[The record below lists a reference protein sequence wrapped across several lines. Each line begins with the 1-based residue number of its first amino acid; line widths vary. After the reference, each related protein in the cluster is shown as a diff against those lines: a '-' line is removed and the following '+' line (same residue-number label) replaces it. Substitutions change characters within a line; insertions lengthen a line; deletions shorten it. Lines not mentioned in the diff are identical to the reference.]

1 MKGIKNFIAKLP
13 GIRGFLHK
21 WRNALAEIKALKKEA
36 SSLKKQITELK
47 KKNTDLSD
55 KIKQLNA
62 EKKTVNAELAKVNRQ
77 MKKLREDAAGGC
89 LMADLARL
97 QERQFERKTE
107 WMFWKADPSP
117 EQNDELKYIQEIRFL
132 EEKRPL
138 VSIIVLNQNG
148 KKNLE
153 RLMKSFVNCHFYKNI
168 EIIFVDHASTDGSVD
183 YLETYRSVYDMTII
197 KQNENLSFSVSNNYA
212 AKQAKGEYLLFM
224 NNDTQV
230 TDGWLDELLIAI
242 QKADQ
247 PGAIGAKLVYP
258 EIPVGS
264 ANEEKSYMLQ
274 HAGIGFK
281 DVIREKAH
289 FIQPYNLKNGK
300 PDSDISLEL
309 QERAAVTAAVMLVKK
324 DAFDEVGGFDIKYIY
339 GYEDVD
345 LCLKLHLAGYK
356 NYYCPGSVVYHYE
369 FGTQEKDDAKEKKQ
383 RRIHNMMVFKGKWQ
397 RYLAKQLFNDKISQS
412 HMFTEQKLTI
422 AFAVSDAKTGT
433 DAEEYYHALFFG
445 AALEALG
452 CKVKI
457 LSRTAKKDWYNV
469 GVDTD
474 ILVPVCPDYDIEAV
488 YNCKNDLI
496 RILWQQKDNTVCL
509 KLEMEA
515 GQDKATDMDCRFDL
529 DYDLYDL
536 SCMNEKTPA
545 EKKEY
550 LAEQKAY
557 VIKNHIYEDTAHGF
571 VQMISG
577 CFDVPVC
584 SDEIDICGAMP
595 DDESKKY
602 WGDQHFAVGMKKEFE
617 KLGYKANV
625 LPRDRWYD
633 QSRAGYVIVLRGK
646 NPYYRPMGDNR
657 KYIMWNISHPD
668 DVTIDEYNSYDYVF
682 FASQKMHDEFASK
695 LHVPSGVAQQC
706 VDDSAMVYEEGHD
719 KQYELLFVGNS
730 RHVFRPILKDL
741 IPTEHKLTVYGRH
754 WEKFPVQ
761 DYVVSDYMDNSKVGQ
776 AYHDAKILLNDHW
789 DDMREN
795 GIISNRIFDA
805 LAVGAFIISDDIPEI
820 HELFGDN
827 VVTYHGREDL
837 KEKIDYYLKHEEE
850 RDAKAKAGQKIAL
863 NGHTFRDRVAVM
875 VKVIRE
881 MPL

>member
-13 GIRGFLHK
+13 GIRGFLRK
-21 WRNALAEIKALKKEA
+21 WRNMLAEINALKKESA
-36 SSLKKQITELK
+36 GLKKQITVLK
-47 KKNTDLSD
+47 KKNADFSG
-55 KIKQLNA
+55 KVKQLNA
-62 EKKTVNAELAKVNRQ
+62 EKKIMNTELTKADRQ
-77 MKKLREDAAGGC
+77 MKKLREDAAKGC

-97 QERQFERKTE
+97 QELQFERKTE
-107 WMFWKADPSP
+107 RMFWKADPSL
-117 EQNDELKYIQEIRFL
+117 EQSGELKHMEEIRFL

-138 VSIIVLNQNG
+138 VSIIRLDQNG
-148 KKNLE
+148 KWNQ
-153 RLMKSFVNCHFYKNI
+153 
-168 EIIFVDHASTDGSVD
+168 DA
-183 YLETYRSVYDMTII
+183 ETTES
-197 KQNENLSFSVSNNYA
+197 
-212 AKQAKGEYLLFM
+212 EYLLFV
-224 NNDTQV
+224 NKDTEI
-230 TDGWLDELLIAI
+230 TDGWLDELLIAMRE
-242 QKADQ
+242 ADR

-258 EIPVGS
+258 EIPAGM

-274 HAGIGFK
+274 HTGIGFK

-289 FIQPYNLKNGK
+289 FIQPYNMKNGQ
-300 PDSDISLEL
+300 PDSDLNMEL
-309 QERAAVTAAVMLVKK
+309 QERIAVSKNAMLIKK
-324 DAFDEVGGFDIKYIY
+324 TVFDEIGGFDDRYIGEY
-339 GYEDVD
+339 ADVD
-345 LCLKLHLAGYK
+345 LCLRLYQAGYK
-356 NYYCPGSVVYHYE
+356 NYYCPKALVYSDGVE
-369 FGTQEKDDAKEKKQ
+369 DRVEDIKEKK
-383 RRIHNMMVFKGKWQ
+383 RRCTHDLMVFKGKWQ

-474 ILVPVCPDYDIEAV
+474 ILVLVCPDYDIEAV

-515 GQDKATDMDCRFDL
+515 GQDKVADMDCRFDL

-557 VIKNHIYEDTAHGF
+557 VIKNHIYEDAAHEF
-571 VQMISG
+571 IQMISG
-577 CFDVPVC
+577 YFDVPVC
-584 SDEIDICGAMP
+584 ADEIDICGAMP

-682 FASQKMHDEFASK
+682 FASQKMHDELASK

>member
-13 GIRGFLHK
+13 GIRGFLRK
-21 WRNALAEIKALKKEA
+21 WRNMLAEINALKKESA
-36 SSLKKQITELK
+36 GLKKQITVLK
-47 KKNTDLSD
+47 KKNADFSG
-55 KIKQLNA
+55 KVKQLNA
-62 EKKTVNAELAKVNRQ
+62 EKKIMNTELTKADRQ
-77 MKKLREDAAGGC
+77 MKKLREDAAKGC

-97 QERQFERKTE
+97 QELQFERKTE
-107 WMFWKADPSP
+107 RMFWKADPSL
-117 EQNDELKYIQEIRFL
+117 EQSGELKHMEEIRFL

-138 VSIIVLNQNG
+138 VSIIRLDQNG
-148 KKNLE
+148 KWNQ
-153 RLMKSFVNCHFYKNI
+153 
-168 EIIFVDHASTDGSVD
+168 DA
-183 YLETYRSVYDMTII
+183 ETTES
-197 KQNENLSFSVSNNYA
+197 
-212 AKQAKGEYLLFM
+212 EYLLFV
-224 NNDTQV
+224 NKDTEI
-230 TDGWLDELLIAI
+230 TDGWMDELLIAMRE
-242 QKADQ
+242 ADR

-258 EIPVGS
+258 EIPAGM

-274 HAGIGFK
+274 HTGIGFK

-289 FIQPYNLKNGK
+289 FIQPYNMKNGQ
-300 PDSDISLEL
+300 PDSDLNMEL
-309 QERAAVTAAVMLVKK
+309 QERIAVSKNAMLIKK
-324 DAFDEVGGFDIKYIY
+324 TVFDEIGGFDDRYIGEY
-339 GYEDVD
+339 ADVD
-345 LCLKLHLAGYK
+345 LCLRLYQAGYK
-356 NYYCPGSVVYHYE
+356 NYYCPKALVYSDGVE
-369 FGTQEKDDAKEKKQ
+369 DRVEDIKEKK
-383 RRIHNMMVFKGKWQ
+383 RRCTHDLMVFKGKWQ

-515 GQDKATDMDCRFDL
+515 GQDKAADMDCRFDL

-557 VIKNHIYEDTAHGF
+557 VIKNHIYEDAAHGF

>member
-1 MKGIKNFIAKLP
+1 MPIKCKSGEEKTLKGIKNFIAKLP
-13 GIRGFLHK
+13 GIRGFLRK
-21 WRNALAEIKALKKEA
+21 WRNMLAEINALKKESA
-36 SSLKKQITELK
+36 GLKKQITVLK
-47 KKNTDLSD
+47 KKNADFSG
-55 KIKQLNA
+55 KVKQLNA
-62 EKKTVNAELAKVNRQ
+62 EKKIMNTELTKADRQ
-77 MKKLREDAAGGC
+77 MKKLREDAAKGC

-97 QERQFERKTE
+97 QELQFERKTE
-107 WMFWKADPSP
+107 RMFWKADPSL
-117 EQNDELKYIQEIRFL
+117 EQSGELKHMEEIRFL

-138 VSIIVLNQNG
+138 VSIIRLDQNG
-148 KKNLE
+148 KWNQ
-153 RLMKSFVNCHFYKNI
+153 
-168 EIIFVDHASTDGSVD
+168 DA
-183 YLETYRSVYDMTII
+183 ETTES
-197 KQNENLSFSVSNNYA
+197 
-212 AKQAKGEYLLFM
+212 EYLLFV
-224 NNDTQV
+224 NKDTEI
-230 TDGWLDELLIAI
+230 TDGWMDELLIAI
-242 QKADQ
+242 READR

-258 EIPVGS
+258 EIPAGM

-274 HAGIGFK
+274 HTGIGFK

-289 FIQPYNLKNGK
+289 FIQPYNMKNGQ
-300 PDSDISLEL
+300 PDSDLNMEL
-309 QERAAVTAAVMLVKK
+309 QERIAVSKNAMLIKK
-324 DAFDEVGGFDIKYIY
+324 TVFDEIGGFDDRYIGEY
-339 GYEDVD
+339 ADVD
-345 LCLKLHLAGYK
+345 LCLRLYQAGYK
-356 NYYCPGSVVYHYE
+356 NYYCPKALVYSDGVE
-369 FGTQEKDDAKEKKQ
+369 DRVEDIKEKK
-383 RRIHNMMVFKGKWQ
+383 RRCTHDLMVFKGKWQ

-412 HMFTEQKLTI
+412 HMFTEQKLTV
-422 AFAVSDAKTGT
+422 AFAVADAKPGT
-433 DAEEYYHALFFG
+433 DAEEYYHVLFFG
-445 AALEALG
+445 AALEVLG

-515 GQDKATDMDCRFDL
+515 GQDKAADMDCRFDL
-529 DYDLYDL
+529 DYELYDL

-557 VIKNHIYEDTAHGF
+557 VIKNHIYEDAAHGF

>member
-13 GIRGFLHK
+13 GIRGFLRK
-21 WRNALAEIKALKKEA
+21 WRNMLAEINALKKESA
-36 SSLKKQITELK
+36 GLKKQITVLK
-47 KKNTDLSD
+47 KKNADFSG
-55 KIKQLNA
+55 KVKQLNA
-62 EKKTVNAELAKVNRQ
+62 EKKIMNTELTKADRQ
-77 MKKLREDAAGGC
+77 MKKLREDAAKGC

-97 QERQFERKTE
+97 QELQFERKTE
-107 WMFWKADPSP
+107 RMFWKADPSL
-117 EQNDELKYIQEIRFL
+117 EQSGELKHMEEIRFL

-138 VSIIVLNQNG
+138 VSIIRLDQNG
-148 KKNLE
+148 KWNQDAE
-153 RLMKSFVNCHFYKNI
+153 TI
-168 EIIFVDHASTDGSVD
+168 ES
-183 YLETYRSVYDMTII
+183 
-197 KQNENLSFSVSNNYA
+197 
-212 AKQAKGEYLLFM
+212 EYLLFV
-224 NNDTQV
+224 NKDTEI
-230 TDGWLDELLIAI
+230 TDGWMDELLIAMRE
-242 QKADQ
+242 ADR

-258 EIPVGS
+258 EIPAGM

-274 HAGIGFK
+274 HTGIGFK

-289 FIQPYNLKNGK
+289 FIQPYNMKNGQ
-300 PDSDISLEL
+300 PDSELNMEL
-309 QERAAVTAAVMLVKK
+309 QERIAVSKNAMLIKK
-324 DAFDEVGGFDIKYIY
+324 TVFDEIGGFDDRYIGEY
-339 GYEDVD
+339 ADVD
-345 LCLKLHLAGYK
+345 LCLRLYQAGYK
-356 NYYCPGSVVYHYE
+356 NYYCPKALVYSDGVE
-369 FGTQEKDDAKEKKQ
+369 DRVEDIKEKK
-383 RRIHNMMVFKGKWQ
+383 RRCTHDLMVFKGKWQ

-412 HMFTEQKLTI
+412 HMFTEQKLTV
-422 AFAVSDAKTGT
+422 AFAVADAKPGT

-515 GQDKATDMDCRFDL
+515 GQDKAADMDCRFDL
-529 DYDLYDL
+529 DYELYDL

-557 VIKNHIYEDTAHGF
+557 VIKNHIYEDAAHGF
-571 VQMISG
+571 IQMIRG
-577 CFDVPVC
+577 YFDVPVC

-695 LHVPSGVAQQC
+695 LHVSSGVAQQC

-820 HELFGDN
+820 HELFGVN

>member
-13 GIRGFLHK
+13 GIRGFLRK
-21 WRNALAEIKALKKEA
+21 WRNMLAEINALKKESA
-36 SSLKKQITELK
+36 GLKKQITVLK
-47 KKNTDLSD
+47 KKNADFSG
-55 KIKQLNA
+55 KVKQLNA
-62 EKKTVNAELAKVNRQ
+62 EKKIMNTELTKADRQ
-77 MKKLREDAAGGC
+77 MKKLREDAAKGC

-97 QERQFERKTE
+97 QELQFERKTE
-107 WMFWKADPSP
+107 RMFWKADPSL
-117 EQNDELKYIQEIRFL
+117 EQSGELKHMEEIRFL

-138 VSIIVLNQNG
+138 VSIIRLDQNG
-148 KKNLE
+148 KWNQ
-153 RLMKSFVNCHFYKNI
+153 
-168 EIIFVDHASTDGSVD
+168 DA
-183 YLETYRSVYDMTII
+183 ETTES
-197 KQNENLSFSVSNNYA
+197 
-212 AKQAKGEYLLFM
+212 EYLLFV
-224 NNDTQV
+224 NKDTEI
-230 TDGWLDELLIAI
+230 TDGWMDELLIAMRE
-242 QKADQ
+242 ADR

-258 EIPVGS
+258 EIPAGM

-274 HAGIGFK
+274 HTGIGFK

-289 FIQPYNLKNGK
+289 FIQPYNMKNGQ
-300 PDSDISLEL
+300 PDSDFNMEL
-309 QERAAVTAAVMLVKK
+309 QERIAVSKNAMLIKK
-324 DAFDEVGGFDIKYIY
+324 TVFDEIGGFDDRYIGEY
-339 GYEDVD
+339 ADVD
-345 LCLKLHLAGYK
+345 LCLRLYQAGYK
-356 NYYCPGSVVYHYE
+356 NYYCPKALVYSDSVEDRVE
-369 FGTQEKDDAKEKKQ
+369 DIKEKK
-383 RRIHNMMVFKGKWQ
+383 RRCTHDLMVFKGKWQ

-515 GQDKATDMDCRFDL
+515 GQDKAADMDCRFDL

-557 VIKNHIYEDTAHGF
+557 VIKNHIYEDAAHGF

-754 WEKFPVQ
+754 WENFPVQ

>member
-13 GIRGFLHK
+13 GIRGFLRK
-21 WRNALAEIKALKKEA
+21 WRNMLAEINALKKESA
-36 SSLKKQITELK
+36 GLKKQITVLK
-47 KKNTDLSD
+47 KKNADFSG
-55 KIKQLNA
+55 KVKQLNA
-62 EKKTVNAELAKVNRQ
+62 EKKIMNTELTKADRQ
-77 MKKLREDAAGGC
+77 MKKLREDAAKGC

-97 QERQFERKTE
+97 QELQFERKTE
-107 WMFWKADPSP
+107 RMFWKADPSL
-117 EQNDELKYIQEIRFL
+117 EQSGELKHMEEIRFL

-138 VSIIVLNQNG
+138 VSIIRLDQNG
-148 KKNLE
+148 KWNQ
-153 RLMKSFVNCHFYKNI
+153 
-168 EIIFVDHASTDGSVD
+168 DA
-183 YLETYRSVYDMTII
+183 ETTES
-197 KQNENLSFSVSNNYA
+197 
-212 AKQAKGEYLLFM
+212 EYLLFV
-224 NNDTQV
+224 NKDTEI
-230 TDGWLDELLIAI
+230 TDGWMDELLIAMRE
-242 QKADQ
+242 ADR

-258 EIPVGS
+258 EIPAGM

-274 HAGIGFK
+274 HTGIGFK

-289 FIQPYNLKNGK
+289 FIQPYNMKNGQ
-300 PDSDISLEL
+300 PDSDLNMEL
-309 QERAAVTAAVMLVKK
+309 QERIAVSKNAMLIKK
-324 DAFDEVGGFDIKYIY
+324 TVFDEIGGFDDRYIGEY
-339 GYEDVD
+339 ADVD
-345 LCLKLHLAGYK
+345 LCLRLYQAGYK
-356 NYYCPGSVVYHYE
+356 NYYCPKALVYSDGVE
-369 FGTQEKDDAKEKKQ
+369 DRVEDIKEKK
-383 RRIHNMMVFKGKWQ
+383 RRCTHDLMVFKGKWQ

-412 HMFTEQKLTI
+412 HMFTEQKLTV
-422 AFAVSDAKTGT
+422 AFAVADAKPGT
-433 DAEEYYHALFFG
+433 DAEEYYHVLFFG
-445 AALEALG
+445 TALEALG

-515 GQDKATDMDCRFDL
+515 GQDKAADMDCRFDL
-529 DYDLYDL
+529 DYELYDL

-557 VIKNHIYEDTAHGF
+557 VIKNHIYEDAAHGF

>member
-13 GIRGFLHK
+13 GIRGFLRK
-21 WRNALAEIKALKKEA
+21 WRNMLAEINALKKESA
-36 SSLKKQITELK
+36 GLKKQITVLK
-47 KKNTDLSD
+47 KKNADFSG
-55 KIKQLNA
+55 KVKQLNA
-62 EKKTVNAELAKVNRQ
+62 EKKIMNTELTKADRQ
-77 MKKLREDAAGGC
+77 MKKLREDAAKGC

-97 QERQFERKTE
+97 QELQFERKTE
-107 WMFWKADPSP
+107 RMFWKADPSL
-117 EQNDELKYIQEIRFL
+117 EQSGELKHMEEIRFL

-138 VSIIVLNQNG
+138 VSIIRLDQNG
-148 KKNLE
+148 KWNQ
-153 RLMKSFVNCHFYKNI
+153 
-168 EIIFVDHASTDGSVD
+168 DA
-183 YLETYRSVYDMTII
+183 ETTES
-197 KQNENLSFSVSNNYA
+197 
-212 AKQAKGEYLLFM
+212 EYLLFV
-224 NNDTQV
+224 NKDTEI
-230 TDGWLDELLIAI
+230 TDGWMDELLIAMRE
-242 QKADQ
+242 ADR

-258 EIPVGS
+258 EIPAGM

-274 HAGIGFK
+274 HTGIGFK

-289 FIQPYNLKNGK
+289 FIQPYNMKNGQ
-300 PDSDISLEL
+300 PDSDLNMEL
-309 QERAAVTAAVMLVKK
+309 QERIAVSKNAMLIKK
-324 DAFDEVGGFDIKYIY
+324 TVFDEIGGFDDRYIGEY
-339 GYEDVD
+339 ADVD
-345 LCLKLHLAGYK
+345 LCLRLYQAGYK
-356 NYYCPGSVVYHYE
+356 NYYCPKALVYSDGVE
-369 FGTQEKDDAKEKKQ
+369 DRVEDIKEKK
-383 RRIHNMMVFKGKWQ
+383 RRCTHDLMVFKGKWQ

-412 HMFTEQKLTI
+412 HMFTEQKLTV
-422 AFAVSDAKTGT
+422 AFAVADAKPGT

-488 YNCKNDLI
+488 YNYKNDLI

-515 GQDKATDMDCRFDL
+515 GQDKAADMDCRFDL

-625 LPRDRWYD
+625 LPRDCWYD

-682 FASQKMHDEFASK
+682 FASQKMHDELASK

>member
-13 GIRGFLHK
+13 GIRGFLRK
-21 WRNALAEIKALKKEA
+21 WRNMLAEINALKKESA
-36 SSLKKQITELK
+36 GLKKQITVLK
-47 KKNTDLSD
+47 KKNADFSG
-55 KIKQLNA
+55 KVKQLNA
-62 EKKTVNAELAKVNRQ
+62 EKKIMNTELTKADRQ
-77 MKKLREDAAGGC
+77 MKKLREDAAKGC

-97 QERQFERKTE
+97 QELQFERKTE
-107 WMFWKADPSP
+107 RMFWKADPSL
-117 EQNDELKYIQEIRFL
+117 EQSGELKHMEEIRFL

-138 VSIIVLNQNG
+138 VSIIRLDQNG
-148 KKNLE
+148 KWNQ
-153 RLMKSFVNCHFYKNI
+153 
-168 EIIFVDHASTDGSVD
+168 DA
-183 YLETYRSVYDMTII
+183 ETTES
-197 KQNENLSFSVSNNYA
+197 
-212 AKQAKGEYLLFM
+212 EYLLFV
-224 NNDTQV
+224 NKDTEI
-230 TDGWLDELLIAI
+230 TDGWLDELLIAMRE
-242 QKADQ
+242 ADR

-258 EIPVGS
+258 EIPAGM

-274 HAGIGFK
+274 HTGIGFK

-289 FIQPYNLKNGK
+289 FIQPYNMKNGQ
-300 PDSDISLEL
+300 PDSDLNMEL
-309 QERAAVTAAVMLVKK
+309 QERIAVSKNAMLIKK
-324 DAFDEVGGFDIKYIY
+324 TVFDEIGGFDDRYIGEY
-339 GYEDVD
+339 ADVD
-345 LCLKLHLAGYK
+345 LCLRLYQAGYK
-356 NYYCPGSVVYHYE
+356 NYYCPKALVYSDGVE
-369 FGTQEKDDAKEKKQ
+369 DRVEDIKEKK
-383 RRIHNMMVFKGKWQ
+383 RRCTHDLMVFKGKWQ

-474 ILVPVCPDYDIEAV
+474 ILVLVCPDYDIEAV

-515 GQDKATDMDCRFDL
+515 GQDKVADMDCRFDL

-617 KLGYKANV
+617 KLGYKASV

-682 FASQKMHDEFASK
+682 FASQKMHDELASK

>member
-13 GIRGFLHK
+13 GIRGFLRK
-21 WRNALAEIKALKKEA
+21 WRNMLAEINALKKESA
-36 SSLKKQITELK
+36 GLKKQITVLK
-47 KKNTDLSD
+47 KKNADFSG
-55 KIKQLNA
+55 KVKQLNA
-62 EKKTVNAELAKVNRQ
+62 EKKIMNTELTKADRQ
-77 MKKLREDAAGGC
+77 MKKLREDAAKGC

-97 QERQFERKTE
+97 QELQFERKTE
-107 WMFWKADPSP
+107 RMFWKADPSL
-117 EQNDELKYIQEIRFL
+117 EQSGELKHMEEIRFL

-138 VSIIVLNQNG
+138 VSIIRLDQNG
-148 KKNLE
+148 KWNQ
-153 RLMKSFVNCHFYKNI
+153 
-168 EIIFVDHASTDGSVD
+168 DA
-183 YLETYRSVYDMTII
+183 ETTES
-197 KQNENLSFSVSNNYA
+197 
-212 AKQAKGEYLLFM
+212 EYLLFV
-224 NNDTQV
+224 NKDTEI
-230 TDGWLDELLIAI
+230 TDGWLDELLIAMRE
-242 QKADQ
+242 ADR

-258 EIPVGS
+258 EIPAGM

-274 HAGIGFK
+274 HTGIGFK
-281 DVIREKAH
+281 DVIWEKAH
-289 FIQPYNLKNGK
+289 FIQPYNMKNGQ
-300 PDSDISLEL
+300 PDSDLNMEL
-309 QERAAVTAAVMLVKK
+309 QERIAVSKNAMLIKK
-324 DAFDEVGGFDIKYIY
+324 TVFDEIGGFDDRYIGEY
-339 GYEDVD
+339 ADVD
-345 LCLKLHLAGYK
+345 LCLRLYQAGYK
-356 NYYCPGSVVYHYE
+356 NYYCPKALVYSDGVE
-369 FGTQEKDDAKEKKQ
+369 DRVEDIKEKK
-383 RRIHNMMVFKGKWQ
+383 RRCTHDLMVFKGKWQ

-474 ILVPVCPDYDIEAV
+474 ILVLVCPDYDIEAV

-515 GQDKATDMDCRFDL
+515 GQDKVADMDCRFDL

-682 FASQKMHDEFASK
+682 FASQKMHDELASK

>member
-13 GIRGFLHK
+13 GIRGFLRK
-21 WRNALAEIKALKKEA
+21 WRNMLAEINALKKESA
-36 SSLKKQITELK
+36 GLKKQITVLK
-47 KKNTDLSD
+47 KKNADFSG
-55 KIKQLNA
+55 KVKQLNA
-62 EKKTVNAELAKVNRQ
+62 EKKIMNTELTKADRQ
-77 MKKLREDAAGGC
+77 MKKLREDAAKGC

-97 QERQFERKTE
+97 QELQFERKTE
-107 WMFWKADPSP
+107 RMFWKADPSL
-117 EQNDELKYIQEIRFL
+117 EQSGELKHMEEIRFL

-138 VSIIVLNQNG
+138 VSIIRLNQNG
-148 KKNLE
+148 KWNQ
-153 RLMKSFVNCHFYKNI
+153 
-168 EIIFVDHASTDGSVD
+168 DA
-183 YLETYRSVYDMTII
+183 ETTES
-197 KQNENLSFSVSNNYA
+197 
-212 AKQAKGEYLLFM
+212 EYLLFV
-224 NNDTQV
+224 NKDTEI
-230 TDGWLDELLIAI
+230 TDGWMDELLIAMRE
-242 QKADQ
+242 ADR

-258 EIPVGS
+258 EIPAGM

-274 HAGIGFK
+274 HTGIGFK

-289 FIQPYNLKNGK
+289 FIQPYNMKNGQ
-300 PDSDISLEL
+300 PDSDLNMEL
-309 QERAAVTAAVMLVKK
+309 QERIAVSKNAMLIKK
-324 DAFDEVGGFDIKYIY
+324 TVFDEIGGFDDRYIGEY
-339 GYEDVD
+339 ADVD
-345 LCLKLHLAGYK
+345 LCLRLYQAGYK
-356 NYYCPGSVVYHYE
+356 NYYCPKALVYSDGVE
-369 FGTQEKDDAKEKKQ
+369 DRVEDIKEKK
-383 RRIHNMMVFKGKWQ
+383 RRCTHDLMVFKGKWQ

-412 HMFTEQKLTI
+412 HMFTEQKLTV
-422 AFAVSDAKTGT
+422 AFAVADAKPGT
-433 DAEEYYHALFFG
+433 DAEEYYHVLFFG

-515 GQDKATDMDCRFDL
+515 GQDKAADMDCRFDL
-529 DYDLYDL
+529 DYELYDL

-557 VIKNHIYEDTAHGF
+557 VIKNHIYEDAAHGF

>member
-13 GIRGFLHK
+13 GIRGFLRK
-21 WRNALAEIKALKKEA
+21 WRNMLAEINALKKESA
-36 SSLKKQITELK
+36 GLKKQITVLK
-47 KKNTDLSD
+47 KKNADFSG
-55 KIKQLNA
+55 KVKQLNA
-62 EKKTVNAELAKVNRQ
+62 EKKIMNTELTKADRQ
-77 MKKLREDAAGGC
+77 MKKLREDAAKGC

-97 QERQFERKTE
+97 QELQFERKTE
-107 WMFWKADPSP
+107 RMFWKADPSL
-117 EQNDELKYIQEIRFL
+117 EQSGELKHMEEIRFL

-138 VSIIVLNQNG
+138 VSIIRLDQNG
-148 KKNLE
+148 KWNQDAE
-153 RLMKSFVNCHFYKNI
+153 TI
-168 EIIFVDHASTDGSVD
+168 ES
-183 YLETYRSVYDMTII
+183 
-197 KQNENLSFSVSNNYA
+197 
-212 AKQAKGEYLLFM
+212 EYLLFV
-224 NNDTQV
+224 NKDTEI
-230 TDGWLDELLIAI
+230 TDGWMDELLIAMRE
-242 QKADQ
+242 ADR

-258 EIPVGS
+258 EIPAGM

-274 HAGIGFK
+274 HTGIGFK

-289 FIQPYNLKNGK
+289 FIQPYNMKNGQ
-300 PDSDISLEL
+300 PDSELNMEL
-309 QERAAVTAAVMLVKK
+309 QERIAVSKNAMLIKK
-324 DAFDEVGGFDIKYIY
+324 TVFDEIGGFDDRYIGEY
-339 GYEDVD
+339 ADVD
-345 LCLKLHLAGYK
+345 LCLRLYQAGYK
-356 NYYCPGSVVYHYE
+356 NYYCPKALVYSDGVE
-369 FGTQEKDDAKEKKQ
+369 DRVEDIKEKK
-383 RRIHNMMVFKGKWQ
+383 RRCTHDLMVFKGKWQ

-412 HMFTEQKLTI
+412 HMFTEQKLTV
-422 AFAVSDAKTGT
+422 AFAVADAKPGT

-515 GQDKATDMDCRFDL
+515 GQDKAADMDCRFDL
-529 DYDLYDL
+529 DYELYDL

-557 VIKNHIYEDTAHGF
+557 VIKNHIYEDAAHGF
-571 VQMISG
+571 IQMIRG
-577 CFDVPVC
+577 YFDVPVC

-695 LHVPSGVAQQC
+695 LHVSSGVAQQC

>member
-13 GIRGFLHK
+13 GIRGFLRK
-21 WRNALAEIKALKKEA
+21 WRNMLAEINALKKESA
-36 SSLKKQITELK
+36 GLKKQITVLK
-47 KKNTDLSD
+47 KKNADFSG
-55 KIKQLNA
+55 KVKQLNA
-62 EKKTVNAELAKVNRQ
+62 EKKIMNTELTKADRQ
-77 MKKLREDAAGGC
+77 MKKLREDAAKGC

-97 QERQFERKTE
+97 QELQFERKTE
-107 WMFWKADPSP
+107 RMFWKADPSL
-117 EQNDELKYIQEIRFL
+117 EQSGELKHMEEIRFL

-138 VSIIVLNQNG
+138 VSIIRLDQNG
-148 KKNLE
+148 KWNQ
-153 RLMKSFVNCHFYKNI
+153 
-168 EIIFVDHASTDGSVD
+168 DA
-183 YLETYRSVYDMTII
+183 ETTES
-197 KQNENLSFSVSNNYA
+197 
-212 AKQAKGEYLLFM
+212 EYLLFV
-224 NNDTQV
+224 NKDTEI
-230 TDGWLDELLIAI
+230 TDGWMDELLIAMRE
-242 QKADQ
+242 ADR

-258 EIPVGS
+258 EIPAGM

-274 HAGIGFK
+274 HTGIGFK

-289 FIQPYNLKNGK
+289 FIQPYNMKNGQ
-300 PDSDISLEL
+300 PDSDLNMEL
-309 QERAAVTAAVMLVKK
+309 QERIAVSKNAMLIKK
-324 DAFDEVGGFDIKYIY
+324 TVFDEIGGFDDRYIGEY
-339 GYEDVD
+339 ADVD
-345 LCLKLHLAGYK
+345 LCLRLYQAGYK
-356 NYYCPGSVVYHYE
+356 NYYCPKALVYSDGVE
-369 FGTQEKDDAKEKKQ
+369 DRVEDIKEKK
-383 RRIHNMMVFKGKWQ
+383 RRCTHDLMVFKGKWQ

-515 GQDKATDMDCRFDL
+515 GQDKAADMDCRFDL

-557 VIKNHIYEDTAHGF
+557 VIKNHIYEDAAHGF

-695 LHVPSGVAQQC
+695 LHVPLGVAQQC

-754 WEKFPVQ
+754 WENFPVQ

>member
-13 GIRGFLHK
+13 GIRGFLRK
-21 WRNALAEIKALKKEA
+21 WRNMLAEINALKKESA
-36 SSLKKQITELK
+36 GLKKQITVLK
-47 KKNTDLSD
+47 KKNADFSG
-55 KIKQLNA
+55 KVKQLNA
-62 EKKTVNAELAKVNRQ
+62 EKKIMNTELTKADRQ
-77 MKKLREDAAGGC
+77 MKKLREDAAKGC

-97 QERQFERKTE
+97 QELQFERKTE
-107 WMFWKADPSP
+107 RMFWKADPSL
-117 EQNDELKYIQEIRFL
+117 EQSGELKHMEEIRFL

-138 VSIIVLNQNG
+138 VSIIRLDQNG
-148 KKNLE
+148 KWNQ
-153 RLMKSFVNCHFYKNI
+153 
-168 EIIFVDHASTDGSVD
+168 DA
-183 YLETYRSVYDMTII
+183 ETTES
-197 KQNENLSFSVSNNYA
+197 
-212 AKQAKGEYLLFM
+212 EYLLFV
-224 NNDTQV
+224 NKDTEI
-230 TDGWLDELLIAI
+230 TDGWMDELLIAMRE
-242 QKADQ
+242 AAR

-258 EIPVGS
+258 EIPAGM

-274 HAGIGFK
+274 HTGIGFK

-289 FIQPYNLKNGK
+289 FIQPYNMKNGQ
-300 PDSDISLEL
+300 PDSDLNMEL
-309 QERAAVTAAVMLVKK
+309 QERIAVSKNAMLIKK
-324 DAFDEVGGFDIKYIY
+324 TVFDEIGGFDDRYIGEY
-339 GYEDVD
+339 ADVD
-345 LCLKLHLAGYK
+345 LCLRLYQAGYK
-356 NYYCPGSVVYHYE
+356 NYYCPKVLVYSDSVEDRVE
-369 FGTQEKDDAKEKKQ
+369 DIKEKK
-383 RRIHNMMVFKGKWQ
+383 RRCTHDLMVFKGKWQ

-515 GQDKATDMDCRFDL
+515 GQDKAADMDCRFDL

-557 VIKNHIYEDTAHGF
+557 VIKNHIYEDAAHGF

-682 FASQKMHDEFASK
+682 FASQKMHDELASK

>member
-13 GIRGFLHK
+13 GIRGFLRK
-21 WRNALAEIKALKKEA
+21 WRNMLAEINALKKESA
-36 SSLKKQITELK
+36 GLKKQITVLK
-47 KKNTDLSD
+47 KKNADFSG
-55 KIKQLNA
+55 KVKQLNA
-62 EKKTVNAELAKVNRQ
+62 EKKIMNTELTKADRQ
-77 MKKLREDAAGGC
+77 MNKLREDAAKGC

-97 QERQFERKTE
+97 QELQFERKTE
-107 WMFWKADPSP
+107 RMFWKADPSL
-117 EQNDELKYIQEIRFL
+117 EQSGELKHMEEIRFL

-138 VSIIVLNQNG
+138 VSIIRLDQNG
-148 KKNLE
+148 KWNQ
-153 RLMKSFVNCHFYKNI
+153 
-168 EIIFVDHASTDGSVD
+168 DA
-183 YLETYRSVYDMTII
+183 ETTES
-197 KQNENLSFSVSNNYA
+197 
-212 AKQAKGEYLLFM
+212 EYLLFV
-224 NNDTQV
+224 NKDTEI
-230 TDGWLDELLIAI
+230 TDGWMDELLIAMRE
-242 QKADQ
+242 ADR

-258 EIPVGS
+258 EIPAGM

-274 HAGIGFK
+274 HTGIGFK

-289 FIQPYNLKNGK
+289 FIQPYNMKNGQ
-300 PDSDISLEL
+300 PDSDLNMEL
-309 QERAAVTAAVMLVKK
+309 QERIAVSKNAMLIKK
-324 DAFDEVGGFDIKYIY
+324 TVFDEIGGFDDRYICEY
-339 GYEDVD
+339 ADVD
-345 LCLKLHLAGYK
+345 LCLRLYQAGYK
-356 NYYCPGSVVYHYE
+356 NYYCPKALVYSDGVE
-369 FGTQEKDDAKEKKQ
+369 DRVEDIKEKK
-383 RRIHNMMVFKGKWQ
+383 RRCTHDLMVFKGKWQ
-397 RYLAKQLFNDKISQS
+397 RYLAKQLFNDKVSQS
-412 HMFTEQKLTI
+412 HMFTEQKLTV
-422 AFAVSDAKTGT
+422 AFAVADAKPGP
-433 DAEEYYHALFFG
+433 DAEDYYHVLFFG

-515 GQDKATDMDCRFDL
+515 GQDKAADMDCRFDL
-529 DYDLYDL
+529 DYELYDL

-557 VIKNHIYEDTAHGF
+557 VIKNHIYEDAAHGF
-571 VQMISG
+571 IQMIRG
-577 CFDVPVC
+577 YFDVPVC
-584 SDEIDICGAMP
+584 AEEIDICGAMP

>member
-13 GIRGFLHK
+13 GIRGFLRK
-21 WRNALAEIKALKKEA
+21 WRNMLAEINALKKESA
-36 SSLKKQITELK
+36 GLKKQITVLK
-47 KKNTDLSD
+47 KKNADFSG
-55 KIKQLNA
+55 KVKQLNA
-62 EKKTVNAELAKVNRQ
+62 EKKIMNTELTKADRQ
-77 MKKLREDAAGGC
+77 MKKLREDAAKGC

-97 QERQFERKTE
+97 QELQFERKTE
-107 WMFWKADPSP
+107 RMFWKADPSL
-117 EQNDELKYIQEIRFL
+117 EQSGELKHIEEIRLL

-138 VSIIVLNQNG
+138 VSIIRLDQNG
-148 KKNLE
+148 KWNQ
-153 RLMKSFVNCHFYKNI
+153 
-168 EIIFVDHASTDGSVD
+168 DA
-183 YLETYRSVYDMTII
+183 ETTES
-197 KQNENLSFSVSNNYA
+197 
-212 AKQAKGEYLLFM
+212 EYLLFV
-224 NNDTQV
+224 NKDTEI
-230 TDGWLDELLIAI
+230 TDGWMDELLIAMRE
-242 QKADQ
+242 ADR

-258 EIPVGS
+258 EIPAGM

-274 HAGIGFK
+274 HTGIGFK

-289 FIQPYNLKNGK
+289 FIQPYNMKNGQ
-300 PDSDISLEL
+300 PDSDLNMEL
-309 QERAAVTAAVMLVKK
+309 QERIAVSKNAMLIKK
-324 DAFDEVGGFDIKYIY
+324 TVFDEIGGFDDRYIGEY
-339 GYEDVD
+339 ADVD
-345 LCLKLHLAGYK
+345 LCLRLYQAGYK
-356 NYYCPGSVVYHYE
+356 NYYCPKALVYSDGVE
-369 FGTQEKDDAKEKKQ
+369 DRVEDIKEKK
-383 RRIHNMMVFKGKWQ
+383 RRCTHDLMVFKGKWQ

-412 HMFTEQKLTI
+412 HMFTEQKLTV
-422 AFAVSDAKTGT
+422 AFAVADAKLGT
-433 DAEEYYHALFFG
+433 DAEEYYHVLFFG

-515 GQDKATDMDCRFDL
+515 GQDKAADMDCRFDL
-529 DYDLYDL
+529 DYELYDL

-557 VIKNHIYEDTAHGF
+557 VIKNHIYEDAAHGF

-577 CFDVPVC
+577 CFDVPVRAE
-584 SDEIDICGAMP
+584 EIDICGAMP

>member
-13 GIRGFLHK
+13 GIRGFLRK
-21 WRNALAEIKALKKEA
+21 WRNMLAEINALKKESA
-36 SSLKKQITELK
+36 GLKKQITVLK
-47 KKNTDLSD
+47 KKNADFSG
-55 KIKQLNA
+55 KVKQLNA
-62 EKKTVNAELAKVNRQ
+62 EKKIMNTELTKADRQ
-77 MKKLREDAAGGC
+77 MKKLREDAAKGC

-97 QERQFERKTE
+97 QELQFERKTE
-107 WMFWKADPSP
+107 RMFWKADPSL
-117 EQNDELKYIQEIRFL
+117 EQSGELKHMEEIRFL

-138 VSIIVLNQNG
+138 VSIIRLDQNG
-148 KKNLE
+148 KWNQ
-153 RLMKSFVNCHFYKNI
+153 
-168 EIIFVDHASTDGSVD
+168 DA
-183 YLETYRSVYDMTII
+183 ETTES
-197 KQNENLSFSVSNNYA
+197 
-212 AKQAKGEYLLFM
+212 EYLLFV
-224 NNDTQV
+224 NKDTEI
-230 TDGWLDELLIAI
+230 TDGWMDELLIAMRE
-242 QKADQ
+242 AARL
-247 PGAIGAKLVYP
+247 GAIGAKLVYP
-258 EIPVGS
+258 EIPAGM

-274 HAGIGFK
+274 HTGIGFK

-289 FIQPYNLKNGK
+289 FIQPYNMKNGQ
-300 PDSDISLEL
+300 PDSDLNMEL
-309 QERAAVTAAVMLVKK
+309 QERIAVSKNAMLIKK
-324 DAFDEVGGFDIKYIY
+324 TVFDEIGGFDDRYIGEY
-339 GYEDVD
+339 ADVD
-345 LCLKLHLAGYK
+345 LCLRLYQAGYK
-356 NYYCPGSVVYHYE
+356 NYYCPKALVYSDSVEDRVE
-369 FGTQEKDDAKEKKQ
+369 DIKEKK
-383 RRIHNMMVFKGKWQ
+383 RRCTHDLMVFKGKWQ

-474 ILVPVCPDYDIEAV
+474 ILVLVCPDYDIEAV

-515 GQDKATDMDCRFDL
+515 GQDKVADMDCRFDL

-682 FASQKMHDEFASK
+682 FASQKMHDELASK

>member
-13 GIRGFLHK
+13 GIRGFLRK
-21 WRNALAEIKALKKEA
+21 WRNMLAEINALKKESA
-36 SSLKKQITELK
+36 GLKKQITVLK
-47 KKNTDLSD
+47 KKNADFSG
-55 KIKQLNA
+55 KVKQLNA
-62 EKKTVNAELAKVNRQ
+62 EKKIMNTELTKADRQ
-77 MKKLREDAAGGC
+77 MKKLREDAAKGC

-97 QERQFERKTE
+97 QELQFERKTE
-107 WMFWKADPSP
+107 RMFWKADPSL
-117 EQNDELKYIQEIRFL
+117 EQSGELKHMEEIRFL

-138 VSIIVLNQNG
+138 VSIIRLDQNG
-148 KKNLE
+148 KWNQ
-153 RLMKSFVNCHFYKNI
+153 
-168 EIIFVDHASTDGSVD
+168 DA
-183 YLETYRSVYDMTII
+183 ETTES
-197 KQNENLSFSVSNNYA
+197 
-212 AKQAKGEYLLFM
+212 EYLLFV
-224 NNDTQV
+224 NKDTEI
-230 TDGWLDELLIAI
+230 TDGWMDELLIAMRE
-242 QKADQ
+242 ADR

-258 EIPVGS
+258 EVPVGM

-274 HAGIGFK
+274 HTGIGFK

-289 FIQPYNLKNGK
+289 FIQPYNMKNGQ
-300 PDSDISLEL
+300 PDSDLNMEL
-309 QERAAVTAAVMLVKK
+309 QERIAVSKNAMLIKK
-324 DAFDEVGGFDIKYIY
+324 TVFDEIGGFDDRYIGEY
-339 GYEDVD
+339 ADVD
-345 LCLKLHLAGYK
+345 LCLRLYQAGYK
-356 NYYCPGSVVYHYE
+356 NYYCPKALVYSDGVE
-369 FGTQEKDDAKEKKQ
+369 DRVEDIKEKK
-383 RRIHNMMVFKGKWQ
+383 RRCTHDLMVFKGKWQ

-412 HMFTEQKLTI
+412 HMFTEQKLTV
-422 AFAVSDAKTGT
+422 AFAVADAKPGT

-457 LSRTAKKDWYNV
+457 LSRAAKKDWYNV

-515 GQDKATDMDCRFDL
+515 GQDKAADMDCRFDL
-529 DYDLYDL
+529 DYELYDL

-557 VIKNHIYEDTAHGF
+557 VIKNHIYEDAAHGF

-754 WEKFPVQ
+754 WENFPVQ

>member
-13 GIRGFLHK
+13 GIRGFLRK
-21 WRNALAEIKALKKEA
+21 WRNMLAEINALKKESA
-36 SSLKKQITELK
+36 GLKKQITVLK
-47 KKNTDLSD
+47 KKNADFSG
-55 KIKQLNA
+55 KVKQLNA
-62 EKKTVNAELAKVNRQ
+62 EKKIMNTELTKADRQ
-77 MKKLREDAAGGC
+77 MKKLREDAAKGC

-97 QERQFERKTE
+97 QELQFERKTE
-107 WMFWKADPSP
+107 RMFWKADPSL
-117 EQNDELKYIQEIRFL
+117 EQSGELKHMEEIRFL

-138 VSIIVLNQNG
+138 VSIIRLDQNG
-148 KKNLE
+148 KWNQ
-153 RLMKSFVNCHFYKNI
+153 
-168 EIIFVDHASTDGSVD
+168 DA
-183 YLETYRSVYDMTII
+183 ETTES
-197 KQNENLSFSVSNNYA
+197 
-212 AKQAKGEYLLFM
+212 EYLLFV
-224 NNDTQV
+224 NKDTEI
-230 TDGWLDELLIAI
+230 TDGWMDELLIAMRE
-242 QKADQ
+242 ADR

-258 EIPVGS
+258 EIPAGM

-274 HAGIGFK
+274 HTGIGFK

-289 FIQPYNLKNGK
+289 FIQPYNMKNGQ
-300 PDSDISLEL
+300 PDSDLNMEL
-309 QERAAVTAAVMLVKK
+309 QERIAVSKNAMLIKK
-324 DAFDEVGGFDIKYIY
+324 TVFDEIGGFDDRYIGEY
-339 GYEDVD
+339 ADVD
-345 LCLKLHLAGYK
+345 LCLRLYQAGYK
-356 NYYCPGSVVYHYE
+356 NYYCPKALVYSDSVEDRVE
-369 FGTQEKDDAKEKKQ
+369 DIKEKK
-383 RRIHNMMVFKGKWQ
+383 RRCTHDLMVFKGKWQ

-515 GQDKATDMDCRFDL
+515 GQDKAADMDCRFDL

-557 VIKNHIYEDTAHGF
+557 VIKNHIYEDAAHGF

-682 FASQKMHDEFASK
+682 FASQKMHDEFSSK

-754 WEKFPVQ
+754 WENFPVQ

>member
-97 QERQFERKTE
+97 QELQFERKTE
-107 WMFWKADPSP
+107 RMFWKADPSL
-117 EQNDELKYIQEIRFL
+117 EQSGELKHMEEIRFL

-138 VSIIVLNQNG
+138 VSIIRLDQNG
-148 KKNLE
+148 KWNQ
-153 RLMKSFVNCHFYKNI
+153 
-168 EIIFVDHASTDGSVD
+168 DA
-183 YLETYRSVYDMTII
+183 ETTES
-197 KQNENLSFSVSNNYA
+197 
-212 AKQAKGEYLLFM
+212 EYLLFV
-224 NNDTQV
+224 NKDTEI
-230 TDGWLDELLIAI
+230 TDGWLDELLIAMRE
-242 QKADQ
+242 ADR

-258 EIPVGS
+258 GIPAGM

-274 HAGIGFK
+274 HTGIGFK

-289 FIQPYNLKNGK
+289 FIQPYNMKNGQ
-300 PDSDISLEL
+300 PDSDLNMEL
-309 QERAAVTAAVMLVKK
+309 QERIAVSKNAMLIKK
-324 DAFDEVGGFDIKYIY
+324 TVFDEIGGFDDRYIGEY
-339 GYEDVD
+339 ADVD
-345 LCLKLHLAGYK
+345 LCLRLYQAGYK
-356 NYYCPGSVVYHYE
+356 NYYCPKALVYSDGVE
-369 FGTQEKDDAKEKKQ
+369 DRVEDIKEKK
-383 RRIHNMMVFKGKWQ
+383 RRCTHDLMVFKGKWQ

-515 GQDKATDMDCRFDL
+515 GQDKAADMDCRFDL

-557 VIKNHIYEDTAHGF
+557 VIKNHIYEDAAHGF

>member
-13 GIRGFLHK
+13 GIRGFLRK
-21 WRNALAEIKALKKEA
+21 WRNMLAEINALKKESA
-36 SSLKKQITELK
+36 GLKKQITVLK
-47 KKNTDLSD
+47 KKNADFSG
-55 KIKQLNA
+55 KVKQLNA
-62 EKKTVNAELAKVNRQ
+62 EKKIMNTELTKADRQ
-77 MKKLREDAAGGC
+77 MKKLREDAAKGC

-97 QERQFERKTE
+97 QELQFERKTE
-107 WMFWKADPSP
+107 RMFWKADPSL
-117 EQNDELKYIQEIRFL
+117 EQSGELKHMEEIRFL

-138 VSIIVLNQNG
+138 VSIIRLDQNG
-148 KKNLE
+148 KWNQ
-153 RLMKSFVNCHFYKNI
+153 
-168 EIIFVDHASTDGSVD
+168 DA
-183 YLETYRSVYDMTII
+183 ETTES
-197 KQNENLSFSVSNNYA
+197 
-212 AKQAKGEYLLFM
+212 EYLLFV
-224 NNDTQV
+224 NKDTEI
-230 TDGWLDELLIAI
+230 TDGWMDELLIAMRE
-242 QKADQ
+242 ADR

-258 EIPVGS
+258 EIPAGM

-274 HAGIGFK
+274 HTGIGFK

-289 FIQPYNLKNGK
+289 FIQPYNMKNGQ
-300 PDSDISLEL
+300 PDSDLNMEL
-309 QERAAVTAAVMLVKK
+309 QERIAVSKNAMLIKK
-324 DAFDEVGGFDIKYIY
+324 TVFDEIGGFDDRYIGEY
-339 GYEDVD
+339 ADVD
-345 LCLKLHLAGYK
+345 LCLRLYQAGYK
-356 NYYCPGSVVYHYE
+356 NYYCPKALVYSDSVEDRVE
-369 FGTQEKDDAKEKKQ
+369 DIKEKK
-383 RRIHNMMVFKGKWQ
+383 RRCTHDLMVFKGKWQ

-515 GQDKATDMDCRFDL
+515 GQDKAADMDCRFDL

-557 VIKNHIYEDTAHGF
+557 VIKNHIYEDAAHGF

-754 WEKFPVQ
+754 WENFPVQ

>member
-13 GIRGFLHK
+13 GIRGFLRK
-21 WRNALAEIKALKKEA
+21 WRNMLAEINALKKESA
-36 SSLKKQITELK
+36 GLKKQITVLK
-47 KKNTDLSD
+47 KKNADFSG
-55 KIKQLNA
+55 KVKQLNA
-62 EKKTVNAELAKVNRQ
+62 EKKIMNTELTKADRQ
-77 MKKLREDAAGGC
+77 MKKLREDAAKGC

-97 QERQFERKTE
+97 QELQFERKTE
-107 WMFWKADPSP
+107 RMFWKADPSL
-117 EQNDELKYIQEIRFL
+117 EQSGELKHMEEIRFL

-138 VSIIVLNQNG
+138 VSIIRLDQNG
-148 KKNLE
+148 KWNQ
-153 RLMKSFVNCHFYKNI
+153 
-168 EIIFVDHASTDGSVD
+168 DA
-183 YLETYRSVYDMTII
+183 ETTES
-197 KQNENLSFSVSNNYA
+197 
-212 AKQAKGEYLLFM
+212 EYLLFV
-224 NNDTQV
+224 NKDTEI
-230 TDGWLDELLIAI
+230 TDGWLDELLIAMRE
-242 QKADQ
+242 ADR

-258 EIPVGS
+258 EIPAGM

-274 HAGIGFK
+274 HTGIGFK

-289 FIQPYNLKNGK
+289 FIQPYNMKNGQ
-300 PDSDISLEL
+300 PDSDLNMEL
-309 QERAAVTAAVMLVKK
+309 QERIAVSKNAMLIKK
-324 DAFDEVGGFDIKYIY
+324 TVFDEIGGFDDRYIGEY
-339 GYEDVD
+339 ADVD
-345 LCLKLHLAGYK
+345 LCLRLYQAGYK
-356 NYYCPGSVVYHYE
+356 NYYCPKALVYSDGVE
-369 FGTQEKDDAKEKKQ
+369 DRVEDIKEKK
-383 RRIHNMMVFKGKWQ
+383 RRCTHDLMVFKGKWQ

-474 ILVPVCPDYDIEAV
+474 ILVLVCPDYDIEAV

-515 GQDKATDMDCRFDL
+515 GQDKVADMDCRFDL

-545 EKKEY
+545 EQKEY

-682 FASQKMHDEFASK
+682 FASQKMHDELASK

>member
-13 GIRGFLHK
+13 GIRGFLRK
-21 WRNALAEIKALKKEA
+21 WRNMLAEINALKKESA
-36 SSLKKQITELK
+36 GLKKQITVLK
-47 KKNTDLSD
+47 KKNADFSG
-55 KIKQLNA
+55 KVKQLNA
-62 EKKTVNAELAKVNRQ
+62 EKKIMNTELTKADRQ
-77 MKKLREDAAGGC
+77 MKKLREDAAKGC

-97 QERQFERKTE
+97 QELQFERKTE
-107 WMFWKADPSP
+107 RMFWKADPSL
-117 EQNDELKYIQEIRFL
+117 EQSGELKHMEEIRFL

-138 VSIIVLNQNG
+138 VSIIRLDQNG
-148 KKNLE
+148 KWNQ
-153 RLMKSFVNCHFYKNI
+153 
-168 EIIFVDHASTDGSVD
+168 DA
-183 YLETYRSVYDMTII
+183 ETTES
-197 KQNENLSFSVSNNYA
+197 
-212 AKQAKGEYLLFM
+212 EYLLFV
-224 NNDTQV
+224 NKDTEI
-230 TDGWLDELLIAI
+230 TDGWLDELLIAMRE
-242 QKADQ
+242 ADR

-258 EIPVGS
+258 EIPAGM

-274 HAGIGFK
+274 HTGIGFK

-289 FIQPYNLKNGK
+289 FIQPYNMKNGQ
-300 PDSDISLEL
+300 PDSDLNMEL
-309 QERAAVTAAVMLVKK
+309 QERIAVSKNAMLIKK
-324 DAFDEVGGFDIKYIY
+324 TVFDEIGGFDDRYIGEY
-339 GYEDVD
+339 ADVD
-345 LCLKLHLAGYK
+345 LCLRLYQAGYK
-356 NYYCPGSVVYHYE
+356 NYYCPKALVYSDGVE
-369 FGTQEKDDAKEKKQ
+369 DRVEDIKEKK
-383 RRIHNMMVFKGKWQ
+383 RRCTHDLMVFKGKWQ

-474 ILVPVCPDYDIEAV
+474 ILVLVCPDYDIEAV

-515 GQDKATDMDCRFDL
+515 GQDKVADMDCRFDL

-557 VIKNHIYEDTAHGF
+557 VIKNHIYEDAAHGF

-754 WEKFPVQ
+754 WENFPVQ

>member
-13 GIRGFLHK
+13 GIRGFLRK
-21 WRNALAEIKALKKEA
+21 WRNMLAEINALKKESA
-36 SSLKKQITELK
+36 GLKKQITVLK
-47 KKNTDLSD
+47 KKNADFSG
-55 KIKQLNA
+55 KVKQLNA
-62 EKKTVNAELAKVNRQ
+62 EKKIMNTELTKADRQ
-77 MKKLREDAAGGC
+77 MKKLREDAAKGC

-97 QERQFERKTE
+97 QELQFERKTE
-107 WMFWKADPSP
+107 RMFWKADPSL
-117 EQNDELKYIQEIRFL
+117 EQSGELKHMEEIRFL

-138 VSIIVLNQNG
+138 VSIIRLDQNG
-148 KKNLE
+148 KWNQ
-153 RLMKSFVNCHFYKNI
+153 
-168 EIIFVDHASTDGSVD
+168 DA
-183 YLETYRSVYDMTII
+183 ETTES
-197 KQNENLSFSVSNNYA
+197 
-212 AKQAKGEYLLFM
+212 EYLLFV
-224 NNDTQV
+224 NKDTEI
-230 TDGWLDELLIAI
+230 TDGWMDELLIAMRE
-242 QKADQ
+242 ADR

-258 EIPVGS
+258 EIPAGM

-274 HAGIGFK
+274 HTGIGFK

-289 FIQPYNLKNGK
+289 FIQPYNMKNGQ
-300 PDSDISLEL
+300 PDSDLNMEL
-309 QERAAVTAAVMLVKK
+309 QERIAVSKNAMLIKK
-324 DAFDEVGGFDIKYIY
+324 TVFDEIGGFDDRYIGEY
-339 GYEDVD
+339 ADVD
-345 LCLKLHLAGYK
+345 LCLRLYQAGYK
-356 NYYCPGSVVYHYE
+356 NYYCPKALVYSDGVE
-369 FGTQEKDDAKEKKQ
+369 DRVEDIKEKK
-383 RRIHNMMVFKGKWQ
+383 RRCTHDLMVFKGKWQ

-515 GQDKATDMDCRFDL
+515 GQDKAADMDCRFDL

-557 VIKNHIYEDTAHGF
+557 VIKNHIYEDAAHGF

-754 WEKFPVQ
+754 WENFPVQ

-776 AYHDAKILLNDHW
+776 AYHDAKILL
-789 DDMREN
+789 M
-795 GIISNRIFDA
+795 IIGMI
-805 LAVGAFIISDDIPEI
+805 
-820 HELFGDN
+820 
-827 VVTYHGREDL
+827 
-837 KEKIDYYLKHEEE
+837 
-850 RDAKAKAGQKIAL
+850 
-863 NGHTFRDRVAVM
+863 
-875 VKVIRE
+875 
-881 MPL
+881 

>member
-13 GIRGFLHK
+13 GIRGFLRK
-21 WRNALAEIKALKKEA
+21 WRNMLAEINALKKESA
-36 SSLKKQITELK
+36 GLKKQITVLK
-47 KKNTDLSD
+47 KKNADFSG
-55 KIKQLNA
+55 KVKQLNA
-62 EKKTVNAELAKVNRQ
+62 EKKIMNTELTKADRQ
-77 MKKLREDAAGGC
+77 MKKLREDAAKGC

-97 QERQFERKTE
+97 QELQFERKTE
-107 WMFWKADPSP
+107 RMFWKADPSL
-117 EQNDELKYIQEIRFL
+117 EQSGELKHMEEIRFL

-138 VSIIVLNQNG
+138 VSIIRLDQNG
-148 KKNLE
+148 KWNQ
-153 RLMKSFVNCHFYKNI
+153 
-168 EIIFVDHASTDGSVD
+168 DA
-183 YLETYRSVYDMTII
+183 ETTES
-197 KQNENLSFSVSNNYA
+197 
-212 AKQAKGEYLLFM
+212 EYLLFV
-224 NNDTQV
+224 NKDTEI
-230 TDGWLDELLIAI
+230 TDGWLDELLIAMRE
-242 QKADQ
+242 ADR

-258 EIPVGS
+258 EIPAGM

-274 HAGIGFK
+274 HTGIGFK

-289 FIQPYNLKNGK
+289 FIQPYNMKNGQ
-300 PDSDISLEL
+300 PDSDLNMEL
-309 QERAAVTAAVMLVKK
+309 QERIAVSKNAMLIKK
-324 DAFDEVGGFDIKYIY
+324 TVFDEIGGFDDRYIGEY
-339 GYEDVD
+339 ADVD
-345 LCLKLHLAGYK
+345 LCLRLYQAGYK
-356 NYYCPGSVVYHYE
+356 NYYCPKALVYSDGVE
-369 FGTQEKDDAKEKKQ
+369 DRVEDIKEKK
-383 RRIHNMMVFKGKWQ
+383 RRCTHDLMVFKGKWQ

-474 ILVPVCPDYDIEAV
+474 ILVLVCPDYDIEAV

-515 GQDKATDMDCRFDL
+515 GQDKVADMDCRFDL

>member
-13 GIRGFLHK
+13 GIRGFLRK
-21 WRNALAEIKALKKEA
+21 WRNMLAEINALKKESA
-36 SSLKKQITELK
+36 GLKKQITVLK
-47 KKNTDLSD
+47 KKNADFSG
-55 KIKQLNA
+55 KVKQLNA
-62 EKKTVNAELAKVNRQ
+62 EKKIMNTELTKADRQ
-77 MKKLREDAAGGC
+77 MKKLREDAAKGC

-97 QERQFERKTE
+97 QELQFERKTE
-107 WMFWKADPSP
+107 RMFWKADPSL
-117 EQNDELKYIQEIRFL
+117 EQSGELKHMEEIRFL

-138 VSIIVLNQNG
+138 VSIIRLDQNG
-148 KKNLE
+148 KWNQ
-153 RLMKSFVNCHFYKNI
+153 
-168 EIIFVDHASTDGSVD
+168 DA
-183 YLETYRSVYDMTII
+183 ETTES
-197 KQNENLSFSVSNNYA
+197 
-212 AKQAKGEYLLFM
+212 EYLLFV
-224 NNDTQV
+224 NKDTEI
-230 TDGWLDELLIAI
+230 TDGWLDELLIAMRE
-242 QKADQ
+242 ADR

-258 EIPVGS
+258 EIPAGM

-274 HAGIGFK
+274 HTGIGFK

-289 FIQPYNLKNGK
+289 FIQPYNMKNGQ
-300 PDSDISLEL
+300 PDSDLNMEL
-309 QERAAVTAAVMLVKK
+309 QERIAVSKNAMLIKK
-324 DAFDEVGGFDIKYIY
+324 TVFDEIGGFDDRYI
-339 GYEDVD
+339 GECADVD
-345 LCLKLHLAGYK
+345 LCLRLYQAGYK
-356 NYYCPGSVVYHYE
+356 NYYCPKALVYSDGVE
-369 FGTQEKDDAKEKKQ
+369 DRVEDIKEKK
-383 RRIHNMMVFKGKWQ
+383 RRCTHDLMVFKGKWQ

-515 GQDKATDMDCRFDL
+515 GQDKAADMDCRFDL

-557 VIKNHIYEDTAHGF
+557 VIKNHIYEDAAHGF

-682 FASQKMHDEFASK
+682 FASQKMHDELASK

>member
-13 GIRGFLHK
+13 GIRGFLRK
-21 WRNALAEIKALKKEA
+21 WRNMLAEINALKKESA
-36 SSLKKQITELK
+36 GLKKQITVLK
-47 KKNTDLSD
+47 KKNADFSG
-55 KIKQLNA
+55 KVKQLNA
-62 EKKTVNAELAKVNRQ
+62 EKKIMNTELTKADRQ
-77 MKKLREDAAGGC
+77 MKKLREDAAKGC

-97 QERQFERKTE
+97 QELQFERKTE
-107 WMFWKADPSP
+107 RMFWKADPSL
-117 EQNDELKYIQEIRFL
+117 EQSGELKHMGEIRFL

-138 VSIIVLNQNG
+138 VSIIRLDQNG
-148 KKNLE
+148 KWNQ
-153 RLMKSFVNCHFYKNI
+153 
-168 EIIFVDHASTDGSVD
+168 DA
-183 YLETYRSVYDMTII
+183 ETTES
-197 KQNENLSFSVSNNYA
+197 
-212 AKQAKGEYLLFM
+212 EYLLFV
-224 NNDTQV
+224 NKDTEI
-230 TDGWLDELLIAI
+230 TDGWMDELLIAMRE
-242 QKADQ
+242 ADR

-258 EIPVGS
+258 EIPAGM

-274 HAGIGFK
+274 HTGIGFK

-289 FIQPYNLKNGK
+289 FIQPYNMKNGQ
-300 PDSDISLEL
+300 PDSDLNMEL
-309 QERAAVTAAVMLVKK
+309 QERIAVSKNAMLIKK
-324 DAFDEVGGFDIKYIY
+324 TVFDEIGGFDDRYIGEY
-339 GYEDVD
+339 ADVD
-345 LCLKLHLAGYK
+345 LCLRLYQAGYK
-356 NYYCPGSVVYHYE
+356 NYYCPKALVYSDGVE
-369 FGTQEKDDAKEKKQ
+369 DRVEDIKEKK
-383 RRIHNMMVFKGKWQ
+383 RRCTHDLMVFKGKWQ

-412 HMFTEQKLTI
+412 HMFTEQKLTV
-422 AFAVSDAKTGT
+422 AFAVADAKPGT
-433 DAEEYYHALFFG
+433 DAEEYYHVLFFG

-515 GQDKATDMDCRFDL
+515 GQDKAADMDCRFDL
-529 DYDLYDL
+529 DYELYDL

-695 LHVPSGVAQQC
+695 LHVLSGVAQQC

>member
-13 GIRGFLHK
+13 GIRGFLRK
-21 WRNALAEIKALKKEA
+21 WRNMLAEINALKKESA
-36 SSLKKQITELK
+36 GLKKQITVLK
-47 KKNTDLSD
+47 KKNADFSG
-55 KIKQLNA
+55 KVKQLNA
-62 EKKTVNAELAKVNRQ
+62 EKKIMNTELTKADRQ

-107 WMFWKADPSP
+107 WMFWKADPSL
-117 EQNDELKYIQEIRFL
+117 EQSGELKHMEEIRFL

-138 VSIIVLNQNG
+138 VSIIRLDQNG
-148 KKNLE
+148 KWNQ
-153 RLMKSFVNCHFYKNI
+153 
-168 EIIFVDHASTDGSVD
+168 DA
-183 YLETYRSVYDMTII
+183 ETTES
-197 KQNENLSFSVSNNYA
+197 
-212 AKQAKGEYLLFM
+212 EYLLFV
-224 NNDTQV
+224 NKDTEI
-230 TDGWLDELLIAI
+230 TDGWLDELLIAMRE
-242 QKADQ
+242 ADR

-258 EIPVGS
+258 EIPAGM

-274 HAGIGFK
+274 HTGIGFK

-289 FIQPYNLKNGK
+289 FIQPYNMKNGQ
-300 PDSDISLEL
+300 PDSDLNMEL
-309 QERAAVTAAVMLVKK
+309 QERIAVSKNAMLIKK
-324 DAFDEVGGFDIKYIY
+324 TVFDEIGGFDDRYIGEY
-339 GYEDVD
+339 ADVD
-345 LCLKLHLAGYK
+345 LCLRLYQAGYK
-356 NYYCPGSVVYHYE
+356 NYYCPKALVYSDGVE
-369 FGTQEKDDAKEKKQ
+369 DRVEDIKEKK
-383 RRIHNMMVFKGKWQ
+383 RRCTHDLMVFKGKWQ
-397 RYLAKQLFNDKISQS
+397 RCLAKQLFNDKISQS

-474 ILVPVCPDYDIEAV
+474 ILVLVCPDYDIEAV

-515 GQDKATDMDCRFDL
+515 GQDKVADMDCRFDL

-682 FASQKMHDEFASK
+682 FASQKMHDELASK

>member
-13 GIRGFLHK
+13 GIRGFLRK
-21 WRNALAEIKALKKEA
+21 WRNMLAEINALKKESA
-36 SSLKKQITELK
+36 GLKKQITVLK
-47 KKNTDLSD
+47 KKNADFSG
-55 KIKQLNA
+55 KVKQLNA
-62 EKKTVNAELAKVNRQ
+62 EKKIMNTELTKADRQ
-77 MKKLREDAAGGC
+77 MKKLREDAAKEC

-97 QERQFERKTE
+97 QELQFERKTE
-107 WMFWKADPSP
+107 RMFWKADPSL
-117 EQNDELKYIQEIRFL
+117 EQSGELKHMEEIRFL

-138 VSIIVLNQNG
+138 VSIIRLDQNG
-148 KKNLE
+148 KWNQ
-153 RLMKSFVNCHFYKNI
+153 
-168 EIIFVDHASTDGSVD
+168 DA
-183 YLETYRSVYDMTII
+183 ETTES
-197 KQNENLSFSVSNNYA
+197 
-212 AKQAKGEYLLFM
+212 EYLLFV
-224 NNDTQV
+224 NKDTEI
-230 TDGWLDELLIAI
+230 TDGWMDELLIAMRE
-242 QKADQ
+242 ADR

-258 EIPVGS
+258 EIPAGM

-274 HAGIGFK
+274 HTGIGFK

-289 FIQPYNLKNGK
+289 FIQPYNMKNGQ
-300 PDSDISLEL
+300 PDSDLNMEL
-309 QERAAVTAAVMLVKK
+309 QERIAVSKNAMLIKK
-324 DAFDEVGGFDIKYIY
+324 TVFDEIGGFDDRYIGEY
-339 GYEDVD
+339 ADVD
-345 LCLKLHLAGYK
+345 LCLRLYQAGYK
-356 NYYCPGSVVYHYE
+356 NYYCPKALVYSDGVE
-369 FGTQEKDDAKEKKQ
+369 DRVEDIKEKK
-383 RRIHNMMVFKGKWQ
+383 RRCTHDLMVFKGKWQ

-515 GQDKATDMDCRFDL
+515 GQDKAADMDCRFDL

-557 VIKNHIYEDTAHGF
+557 VIKNHIYEDAAHGF

-754 WEKFPVQ
+754 WENFPVQ

>member
-13 GIRGFLHK
+13 GIRGFLRK
-21 WRNALAEIKALKKEA
+21 WRNMLAEINALKKESA
-36 SSLKKQITELK
+36 GLKKQVTVLK
-47 KKNTDLSD
+47 KKNADFSG
-55 KIKQLNA
+55 KVKQLNA
-62 EKKTVNAELAKVNRQ
+62 EKKIMNTELTKADRQ
-77 MKKLREDAAGGC
+77 MKKLREDAAKGC

-97 QERQFERKTE
+97 QELQFERKTE
-107 WMFWKADPSP
+107 RMFWKADPSL
-117 EQNDELKYIQEIRFL
+117 EQSGELKHMEEIRFL

-138 VSIIVLNQNG
+138 VSIIRLDQNG
-148 KKNLE
+148 KWNQ
-153 RLMKSFVNCHFYKNI
+153 
-168 EIIFVDHASTDGSVD
+168 DA
-183 YLETYRSVYDMTII
+183 ETTES
-197 KQNENLSFSVSNNYA
+197 
-212 AKQAKGEYLLFM
+212 EYLLFV
-224 NNDTQV
+224 NKDTEI
-230 TDGWLDELLIAI
+230 TDGWMDELLIAMRE
-242 QKADQ
+242 ADR

-258 EIPVGS
+258 EIPAGM

-274 HAGIGFK
+274 HTGIGFK

-289 FIQPYNLKNGK
+289 FIQPYNMKNGQ
-300 PDSDISLEL
+300 PDSDLNMEL
-309 QERAAVTAAVMLVKK
+309 QERIAVSKNAMLIKK
-324 DAFDEVGGFDIKYIY
+324 TVFDEIGGFDDRYIGEY
-339 GYEDVD
+339 ADVD
-345 LCLKLHLAGYK
+345 LCLRLYQAGYK
-356 NYYCPGSVVYHYE
+356 NYYCPKALVYSDSVEDRVE
-369 FGTQEKDDAKEKKQ
+369 DIKEKK
-383 RRIHNMMVFKGKWQ
+383 RRCTHDLMVFKGKWQ

-474 ILVPVCPDYDIEAV
+474 ILVLVCPDYDIEAV

-515 GQDKATDMDCRFDL
+515 GQDKVADMDCRFDL

-682 FASQKMHDEFASK
+682 FASQKMHDELASK

>member
-13 GIRGFLHK
+13 GIRGFLRK
-21 WRNALAEIKALKKEA
+21 WRNMLAEINALKKESA
-36 SSLKKQITELK
+36 GLKKQITVLK
-47 KKNTDLSD
+47 KKNADFSG
-55 KIKQLNA
+55 KVKQLNA
-62 EKKTVNAELAKVNRQ
+62 EKKIMNTELTKADRQ
-77 MKKLREDAAGGC
+77 MKKLREDAAKGC

-97 QERQFERKTE
+97 QELQFERKTE
-107 WMFWKADPSP
+107 RMFWKADPSL
-117 EQNDELKYIQEIRFL
+117 EQSGELKHMEEIRFL

-138 VSIIVLNQNG
+138 VSIIRLDQNG
-148 KKNLE
+148 KWNQ
-153 RLMKSFVNCHFYKNI
+153 
-168 EIIFVDHASTDGSVD
+168 DA
-183 YLETYRSVYDMTII
+183 ETTES
-197 KQNENLSFSVSNNYA
+197 
-212 AKQAKGEYLLFM
+212 EYLLFV
-224 NNDTQV
+224 NKDTEI
-230 TDGWLDELLIAI
+230 TDGWMDELLIAMRE
-242 QKADQ
+242 ADR

-258 EIPVGS
+258 EIPAGM

-274 HAGIGFK
+274 HTGIGFK

-289 FIQPYNLKNGK
+289 FIQPYNMKNGQ
-300 PDSDISLEL
+300 PDSDLNMEL
-309 QERAAVTAAVMLVKK
+309 QERIAVSKNAMLIKK
-324 DAFDEVGGFDIKYIY
+324 TVFDEIGGFDDRYIGEY
-339 GYEDVD
+339 ADVD
-345 LCLKLHLAGYK
+345 LCLRLYQAGYK
-356 NYYCPGSVVYHYE
+356 NYYCPKALVYSDGVE
-369 FGTQEKDDAKEKKQ
+369 DRVEDIKEKK
-383 RRIHNMMVFKGKWQ
+383 RRCTHDLMVFKGKWQ

-412 HMFTEQKLTI
+412 HMFTEQKLTV
-422 AFAVSDAKTGT
+422 AFAVADAKPGT
-433 DAEEYYHALFFG
+433 DAEEYYHVLFFG

-515 GQDKATDMDCRFDL
+515 GQDKAADMDCRFDL
-529 DYDLYDL
+529 DYELYDL

-557 VIKNHIYEDTAHGF
+557 VIKNHIYEDAAHGF

>member
-13 GIRGFLHK
+13 GIRGFLRK
-21 WRNALAEIKALKKEA
+21 WRNMLAEINALKKESA
-36 SSLKKQITELK
+36 GLKKQITVLK
-47 KKNTDLSD
+47 KKNADFSG
-55 KIKQLNA
+55 KVKQLNA
-62 EKKTVNAELAKVNRQ
+62 EKKIMNTELTKADRQ
-77 MKKLREDAAGGC
+77 MKKLREDAAKGC

-97 QERQFERKTE
+97 QELQFERKTE
-107 WMFWKADPSP
+107 RMFWKADPSL
-117 EQNDELKYIQEIRFL
+117 EQSGELKHMEEIRFL

-138 VSIIVLNQNG
+138 VSIIRLDQNG
-148 KKNLE
+148 KWNQ
-153 RLMKSFVNCHFYKNI
+153 
-168 EIIFVDHASTDGSVD
+168 DA
-183 YLETYRSVYDMTII
+183 ETTES
-197 KQNENLSFSVSNNYA
+197 
-212 AKQAKGEYLLFM
+212 EYLLFV
-224 NNDTQV
+224 NKDTEI
-230 TDGWLDELLIAI
+230 TDGWMDELLIAMRE
-242 QKADQ
+242 ADR

-258 EIPVGS
+258 GIPAGM

-274 HAGIGFK
+274 HTGIGFK

-289 FIQPYNLKNGK
+289 FIQPYNMKNGQ
-300 PDSDISLEL
+300 PDSDLNMEL
-309 QERAAVTAAVMLVKK
+309 QERIAVSKNAMLIKK
-324 DAFDEVGGFDIKYIY
+324 TVFDEIGGFDDRYIGEY
-339 GYEDVD
+339 ADVD
-345 LCLKLHLAGYK
+345 LCLRLYQAGYK
-356 NYYCPGSVVYHYE
+356 NYYCPKALVYSDGVE
-369 FGTQEKDDAKEKKQ
+369 DRVEDIKEKK
-383 RRIHNMMVFKGKWQ
+383 RRCTHDLMVFKGKWQ

-515 GQDKATDMDCRFDL
+515 GQDKAADMDCRFYL

-557 VIKNHIYEDTAHGF
+557 VIKNHIYEDAAHGF

-754 WEKFPVQ
+754 WENFPVQ

>member
-13 GIRGFLHK
+13 GIRGFLRK
-21 WRNALAEIKALKKEA
+21 WRNMLAEINALKKESA
-36 SSLKKQITELK
+36 GLKKQITVLK
-47 KKNTDLSD
+47 KKNADFSG
-55 KIKQLNA
+55 KVKQLNA
-62 EKKTVNAELAKVNRQ
+62 EKKIMNTELTKADRQ
-77 MKKLREDAAGGC
+77 MKKLREDAAKGC

-97 QERQFERKTE
+97 QELQFERKTE
-107 WMFWKADPSP
+107 RMFWKADPSL
-117 EQNDELKYIQEIRFL
+117 EQSGELKHMEEIRFL

-138 VSIIVLNQNG
+138 VSIIRLDQNG
-148 KKNLE
+148 KWNQ
-153 RLMKSFVNCHFYKNI
+153 
-168 EIIFVDHASTDGSVD
+168 DA
-183 YLETYRSVYDMTII
+183 ETTES
-197 KQNENLSFSVSNNYA
+197 
-212 AKQAKGEYLLFM
+212 EYLLFV
-224 NNDTQV
+224 NKDTEI
-230 TDGWLDELLIAI
+230 TDGWMDELLIAMRE
-242 QKADQ
+242 ADR

-258 EIPVGS
+258 EIPAGM

-274 HAGIGFK
+274 HTGIGFK

-289 FIQPYNLKNGK
+289 FIQPYNMKNGQ
-300 PDSDISLEL
+300 PDSDLNMEL
-309 QERAAVTAAVMLVKK
+309 QERIAVSKNAMLIKK
-324 DAFDEVGGFDIKYIY
+324 TVFDEIGGFDDRYIGEY
-339 GYEDVD
+339 ADVD
-345 LCLKLHLAGYK
+345 LCLRLYQAGYK
-356 NYYCPGSVVYHYE
+356 NYYCPKALVYSDGVE
-369 FGTQEKDDAKEKKQ
+369 DRVEDIKEKK
-383 RRIHNMMVFKGKWQ
+383 RRCTHDLMVFKGKWQ

-412 HMFTEQKLTI
+412 HMFTEQKLTV
-422 AFAVSDAKTGT
+422 AFAVADAKPGT

-474 ILVPVCPDYDIEAV
+474 ILVPVCQDYDIEAV

-515 GQDKATDMDCRFDL
+515 GQDKAADMDCRFDL

-557 VIKNHIYEDTAHGF
+557 VIKNHIYEDAAHGF

-754 WEKFPVQ
+754 WENFPVQ

>member
-13 GIRGFLHK
+13 GIRGFLRK
-21 WRNALAEIKALKKEA
+21 WRNMLAEINALKKESA
-36 SSLKKQITELK
+36 GLKKQITVLK
-47 KKNTDLSD
+47 KKNADFSG
-55 KIKQLNA
+55 KVKQLNA
-62 EKKTVNAELAKVNRQ
+62 EKKIMNTELTKADRQ
-77 MKKLREDAAGGC
+77 MKKLREDAAKGC

-97 QERQFERKTE
+97 QELQFERKTE
-107 WMFWKADPSP
+107 RMFWKADPSL
-117 EQNDELKYIQEIRFL
+117 EQSGELKHMEEIRFL

-138 VSIIVLNQNG
+138 VSIIRLDQNG
-148 KKNLE
+148 KWNQ
-153 RLMKSFVNCHFYKNI
+153 
-168 EIIFVDHASTDGSVD
+168 DA
-183 YLETYRSVYDMTII
+183 ETTES
-197 KQNENLSFSVSNNYA
+197 
-212 AKQAKGEYLLFM
+212 EYLLFV
-224 NNDTQV
+224 NKDTEI
-230 TDGWLDELLIAI
+230 TDGWMDELLIAMRE
-242 QKADQ
+242 ADR

-258 EIPVGS
+258 EIPAGM

-274 HAGIGFK
+274 HTGIGFK

-289 FIQPYNLKNGK
+289 FIQPYNMKNGQ
-300 PDSDISLEL
+300 PDSDLNMEL
-309 QERAAVTAAVMLVKK
+309 QERIAVSKNAMLIKK
-324 DAFDEVGGFDIKYIY
+324 TVFDEIGGFDDRYIGEY
-339 GYEDVD
+339 ADVD
-345 LCLKLHLAGYK
+345 LCLRLYQAGYK
-356 NYYCPGSVVYHYE
+356 NYYCPKALVYSDGVE
-369 FGTQEKDDAKEKKQ
+369 DRVEDIKEKK
-383 RRIHNMMVFKGKWQ
+383 RRCTHDLMVFKGKWQ

-412 HMFTEQKLTI
+412 HMFTEQKLTV
-422 AFAVSDAKTGT
+422 AFAVADAKPGT

-488 YNCKNDLI
+488 YNYKNDLI

-515 GQDKATDMDCRFDL
+515 GQDKAADMDCRFDL

-754 WEKFPVQ
+754 WENFPVQ

>member
-13 GIRGFLHK
+13 GIRGFLRK
-21 WRNALAEIKALKKEA
+21 WRNMLAEINALKKESA
-36 SSLKKQITELK
+36 GLKKQITVLK
-47 KKNTDLSD
+47 KKNADFSG
-55 KIKQLNA
+55 KVKQLNA
-62 EKKTVNAELAKVNRQ
+62 EKKIMNTELTKADRQ
-77 MKKLREDAAGGC
+77 MKKLREDAAKGC

-97 QERQFERKTE
+97 QELQFERKTE
-107 WMFWKADPSP
+107 RMFWKADPSL
-117 EQNDELKYIQEIRFL
+117 EQSGELKHMEEIRFL

-138 VSIIVLNQNG
+138 VSIIRLDQNG
-148 KKNLE
+148 KWNQ
-153 RLMKSFVNCHFYKNI
+153 
-168 EIIFVDHASTDGSVD
+168 DA
-183 YLETYRSVYDMTII
+183 ETTES
-197 KQNENLSFSVSNNYA
+197 
-212 AKQAKGEYLLFM
+212 EYLLFV
-224 NNDTQV
+224 NKDTEI
-230 TDGWLDELLIAI
+230 TDGWLDELLIAMRE
-242 QKADQ
+242 ADR

-258 EIPVGS
+258 EIPAGM

-274 HAGIGFK
+274 HTGIGFK

-289 FIQPYNLKNGK
+289 FIQPYNMKNGQ
-300 PDSDISLEL
+300 PDSDLNMEL
-309 QERAAVTAAVMLVKK
+309 QERIAVSKNAMLIKK
-324 DAFDEVGGFDIKYIY
+324 TVFDEIGGFDDRYIGEY
-339 GYEDVD
+339 ADVD
-345 LCLKLHLAGYK
+345 LCLRLYQAGYK
-356 NYYCPGSVVYHYE
+356 NYYCPKALVYSDGVE
-369 FGTQEKDDAKEKKQ
+369 DRVEDIKEKK
-383 RRIHNMMVFKGKWQ
+383 RRCTHDLMVFKGKWQ

-474 ILVPVCPDYDIEAV
+474 ILVLVCPDYDIEAV

-496 RILWQQKDNTVCL
+496 RILWKQKDNTVCL

-515 GQDKATDMDCRFDL
+515 GQDKVADMDCRFDL

-682 FASQKMHDEFASK
+682 FASQKMHDELASK

>member
-13 GIRGFLHK
+13 GIRGFLRK
-21 WRNALAEIKALKKEA
+21 WRNMLAEINALKKESA
-36 SSLKKQITELK
+36 DLKKQITVLK
-47 KKNTDLSD
+47 KKNADFSG
-55 KIKQLNA
+55 KVKQLNA
-62 EKKTVNAELAKVNRQ
+62 EKKIMNMELTKADRQ
-77 MKKLREDAAGGC
+77 MKKLREDAAKGC

-97 QERQFERKTE
+97 QELQFERKTE
-107 WMFWKADPSP
+107 RMFWKADPSL
-117 EQNDELKYIQEIRFL
+117 EQSGELKHMEEIRFL

-138 VSIIVLNQNG
+138 VSIIRLDQNG
-148 KKNLE
+148 KWNQ
-153 RLMKSFVNCHFYKNI
+153 
-168 EIIFVDHASTDGSVD
+168 DA
-183 YLETYRSVYDMTII
+183 ETTES
-197 KQNENLSFSVSNNYA
+197 
-212 AKQAKGEYLLFM
+212 EYLLFV
-224 NNDTQV
+224 NKDTEI
-230 TDGWLDELLIAI
+230 TDGWMDELLIAMRE
-242 QKADQ
+242 ADR

-258 EIPVGS
+258 EIPAGM

-274 HAGIGFK
+274 HTGIGFK

-289 FIQPYNLKNGK
+289 FIQPYNMKNGQ
-300 PDSDISLEL
+300 PDSDLNMEL
-309 QERAAVTAAVMLVKK
+309 QERIAVSKNAMLIKK
-324 DAFDEVGGFDIKYIY
+324 TVFDEIGGFDDRYIGEY
-339 GYEDVD
+339 ADVD
-345 LCLKLHLAGYK
+345 LCLRLYQAGYK
-356 NYYCPGSVVYHYE
+356 NYYCPKALVYSDGVE
-369 FGTQEKDDAKEKKQ
+369 DRVEDIKEKK
-383 RRIHNMMVFKGKWQ
+383 RRCTHDLMVFKGKWQ

-412 HMFTEQKLTI
+412 HMFTEQKLTV
-422 AFAVSDAKTGT
+422 AFAVTDAKPGT
-433 DAEEYYHALFFG
+433 DAEEYYHVLFFG

-515 GQDKATDMDCRFDL
+515 GQDKAADMDCRFDL
-529 DYDLYDL
+529 DYELYDL

-557 VIKNHIYEDTAHGF
+557 VIKNHIYEDAAHGF

-695 LHVPSGVAQQC
+695 LHVSSGVAQQC

>member
-13 GIRGFLHK
+13 GIRGFLRK
-21 WRNALAEIKALKKEA
+21 WRNMLAEINALKKESA
-36 SSLKKQITELK
+36 GLKKQITVLK
-47 KKNTDLSD
+47 KKNADFSG
-55 KIKQLNA
+55 KVKQLNA
-62 EKKTVNAELAKVNRQ
+62 EKKIMNTELTKADRQ
-77 MKKLREDAAGGC
+77 MKKLREDAAKGC

-97 QERQFERKTE
+97 QELQFERKTE
-107 WMFWKADPSP
+107 RMFWKADPSL
-117 EQNDELKYIQEIRFL
+117 EQSGELKHMEEIRFL

-138 VSIIVLNQNG
+138 VSIIRLDQNG
-148 KKNLE
+148 KWNQ
-153 RLMKSFVNCHFYKNI
+153 
-168 EIIFVDHASTDGSVD
+168 DA
-183 YLETYRSVYDMTII
+183 ETTES
-197 KQNENLSFSVSNNYA
+197 
-212 AKQAKGEYLLFM
+212 EYLLFV
-224 NNDTQV
+224 NKDTEI
-230 TDGWLDELLIAI
+230 TDGWLDELLIAMRE
-242 QKADQ
+242 ADR

-258 EIPVGS
+258 EIPAGM

-274 HAGIGFK
+274 HTGIGFK

-289 FIQPYNLKNGK
+289 FIQPYNMKNGQ
-300 PDSDISLEL
+300 PDSDLNMEL
-309 QERAAVTAAVMLVKK
+309 QERIAVSKNAMLIKK
-324 DAFDEVGGFDIKYIY
+324 TVFDEIGGFDDRYIGEY
-339 GYEDVD
+339 ADVD
-345 LCLKLHLAGYK
+345 LCLRLYQAGYK
-356 NYYCPGSVVYHYE
+356 NYYCPKALVYSDGVE
-369 FGTQEKDDAKEKKQ
+369 DRVEDIKEKK
-383 RRIHNMMVFKGKWQ
+383 RRCTHDLMVFKGKWQ
-397 RYLAKQLFNDKISQS
+397 RYLAKHLFDDKISQS
-412 HMFTEQKLTI
+412 HMFTEQKLTV

-515 GQDKATDMDCRFDL
+515 GQDKAADMDCRFDL

-557 VIKNHIYEDTAHGF
+557 VIKNHIYEDAAHGF

-754 WEKFPVQ
+754 WENFPVQ

>member
-13 GIRGFLHK
+13 GIRGFLRK
-21 WRNALAEIKALKKEA
+21 WRNMLAEIYALKKESA
-36 SSLKKQITELK
+36 GLKKQITVLK
-47 KKNTDLSD
+47 KKNADFSG
-55 KIKQLNA
+55 KVKQLNA
-62 EKKTVNAELAKVNRQ
+62 EKKIMNTELTKADRQ
-77 MKKLREDAAGGC
+77 MKKLREDAAKGC

-97 QERQFERKTE
+97 QELQFERKTE
-107 WMFWKADPSP
+107 RMFWKADPSL
-117 EQNDELKYIQEIRFL
+117 EQSGELKHMEEIRFL

-138 VSIIVLNQNG
+138 VSIIRLDQNG
-148 KKNLE
+148 KWNQ
-153 RLMKSFVNCHFYKNI
+153 
-168 EIIFVDHASTDGSVD
+168 DA
-183 YLETYRSVYDMTII
+183 ETTES
-197 KQNENLSFSVSNNYA
+197 
-212 AKQAKGEYLLFM
+212 EYLLFV
-224 NNDTQV
+224 NKDTEI
-230 TDGWLDELLIAI
+230 TDGWMDELLIAMRE
-242 QKADQ
+242 ADR

-258 EIPVGS
+258 EIPAGM

-274 HAGIGFK
+274 HTGIGFK

-289 FIQPYNLKNGK
+289 FIQPYNMKNGQ
-300 PDSDISLEL
+300 PDSELNMEL
-309 QERAAVTAAVMLVKK
+309 QERIAVSKNAMLIKK
-324 DAFDEVGGFDIKYIY
+324 TVFDEIGGFDDRYIGEY
-339 GYEDVD
+339 ADVD
-345 LCLKLHLAGYK
+345 LCLRLYQAGYK
-356 NYYCPGSVVYHYE
+356 NYYCPKALVYSDGVE
-369 FGTQEKDDAKEKKQ
+369 DRVEDIKEKK
-383 RRIHNMMVFKGKWQ
+383 RRCTHDLMVFKGKWQ

-412 HMFTEQKLTI
+412 HMFTEQKLTV
-422 AFAVSDAKTGT
+422 AFAVADAKPGT
-433 DAEEYYHALFFG
+433 DAEEYYHVLFFG

-515 GQDKATDMDCRFDL
+515 GQDKAADMDCRFDL
-529 DYDLYDL
+529 DYELYDL

-557 VIKNHIYEDTAHGF
+557 VIKNHIYEDAAHGF

-695 LHVPSGVAQQC
+695 LHVSSGVAQQC

>member
-1 MKGIKNFIAKLP
+1 M
-13 GIRGFLHK
+13 
-21 WRNALAEIKALKKEA
+21 
-36 SSLKKQITELK
+36 
-47 KKNTDLSD
+47 
-55 KIKQLNA
+55 
-62 EKKTVNAELAKVNRQ
+62 
-77 MKKLREDAAGGC
+77 
-89 LMADLARL
+89 
-97 QERQFERKTE
+97 
-107 WMFWKADPSP
+107 
-117 EQNDELKYIQEIRFL
+117 
-132 EEKRPL
+132 
-138 VSIIVLNQNG
+138 
-148 KKNLE
+148 
-153 RLMKSFVNCHFYKNI
+153 
-168 EIIFVDHASTDGSVD
+168 
-183 YLETYRSVYDMTII
+183 
-197 KQNENLSFSVSNNYA
+197 
-212 AKQAKGEYLLFM
+212 
-224 NNDTQV
+224 
-230 TDGWLDELLIAI
+230 
-242 QKADQ
+242 
-247 PGAIGAKLVYP
+247 
-258 EIPVGS
+258 
-264 ANEEKSYMLQ
+264 
-274 HAGIGFK
+274 
-281 DVIREKAH
+281 
-289 FIQPYNLKNGK
+289 
-300 PDSDISLEL
+300 
-309 QERAAVTAAVMLVKK
+309 
-324 DAFDEVGGFDIKYIY
+324 
-339 GYEDVD
+339 
-345 LCLKLHLAGYK
+345 
-356 NYYCPGSVVYHYE
+356 
-369 FGTQEKDDAKEKKQ
+369 
-383 RRIHNMMVFKGKWQ
+383 
-397 RYLAKQLFNDKISQS
+397 
-412 HMFTEQKLTI
+412 
-422 AFAVSDAKTGT
+422 
-433 DAEEYYHALFFG
+433 
-445 AALEALG
+445 
-452 CKVKI
+452 
-457 LSRTAKKDWYNV
+457 
-469 GVDTD
+469 
-474 ILVPVCPDYDIEAV
+474 VPVCPDYDIEAV

-515 GQDKATDMDCRFDL
+515 GQDKAADMDCRFDL

-557 VIKNHIYEDTAHGF
+557 VIKNHIYEDAAHGF

-682 FASQKMHDEFASK
+682 FASQKMHDELASK

>member
-13 GIRGFLHK
+13 GIRGFLRK
-21 WRNALAEIKALKKEA
+21 WRNMLAEINALKKESA
-36 SSLKKQITELK
+36 GLKKQITVLK
-47 KKNTDLSD
+47 KKNADFSG
-55 KIKQLNA
+55 KVKQLNA
-62 EKKTVNAELAKVNRQ
+62 EKKIMNTELTKADRQ
-77 MKKLREDAAGGC
+77 MKKLREDAAKGC

-97 QERQFERKTE
+97 QELQFERKTE
-107 WMFWKADPSP
+107 RMFWKADPSL
-117 EQNDELKYIQEIRFL
+117 EQSGELKHMEEIRFL

-138 VSIIVLNQNG
+138 VSIIRLDQNG
-148 KKNLE
+148 KWNQ
-153 RLMKSFVNCHFYKNI
+153 
-168 EIIFVDHASTDGSVD
+168 DA
-183 YLETYRSVYDMTII
+183 ETTES
-197 KQNENLSFSVSNNYA
+197 
-212 AKQAKGEYLLFM
+212 EYLLFV
-224 NNDTQV
+224 NKDTEI
-230 TDGWLDELLIAI
+230 TDGWMDELLIAMRE
-242 QKADQ
+242 ADR

-258 EIPVGS
+258 EIPAGM

-274 HAGIGFK
+274 HTGIGFK

-289 FIQPYNLKNGK
+289 FIQPYNMKNGQ
-300 PDSDISLEL
+300 PDSDLNMEL
-309 QERAAVTAAVMLVKK
+309 QERIAVSKNAMLIKK
-324 DAFDEVGGFDIKYIY
+324 TVFDEIGGFDDRYIGEY
-339 GYEDVD
+339 ADVD
-345 LCLKLHLAGYK
+345 LCLRLYQAGYK
-356 NYYCPGSVVYHYE
+356 NYYCPKALVYSDGVE
-369 FGTQEKDDAKEKKQ
+369 DRVEDIKEKK
-383 RRIHNMMVFKGKWQ
+383 RRCTHDLMVFKGKWQ

-412 HMFTEQKLTI
+412 HMFTEQKLTV
-422 AFAVSDAKTGT
+422 AFAVADAKPGT
-433 DAEEYYHALFFG
+433 DAEEYYHVLFFG

-515 GQDKATDMDCRFDL
+515 GQDKAADMDCRFDL
-529 DYDLYDL
+529 DYELYDL

-557 VIKNHIYEDTAHGF
+557 VIKNHIYEDAAHGF

-695 LHVPSGVAQQC
+695 LHVSSGVAQQC